1 MSSEPRVIRTRRG
14 YRSLVYRLR
23 CLDGILTT
31 RRLRPFLRRR
41 DSVARPQ
48 TVFIRARNP
57 CLLMRRRFLGRYV
70 GSINSSCKAGK
81 VPRHATRRSRLTFP
95 HTARS
100 FAPPLLDSPPL
111 CEIVMEQS
119 VNEAWKRLLDEA
131 RRELPEATVRT
142 WLEPSEPIALD
153 DGRLILGAPDQFAA
167 EWNESKHA
175 GLLARAAERVLG
187 RPTTVVFRVQEDR
200 QRRPQMDFF
209 VAPRESAAVATA
221 ANIGTTPLN
230 ERYTF
235 QTFVSGKSNEL
246 AAAAAHAVAEAPG
259 KTYNPLFIYG
269 ATGLG
274 KTHLMQA
281 IAHAVLQKNPETRLQ
296 YFGAEQFINDVI
308 ESIHARTMSEFRRR
322 YRNDVDLLLVD
333 DVHFLEGKEMTQE
346 EFFHTF
352 NALFEAHKQIV
363 LTSDRPPKEIPGL
376 EERLISRFEWGMVAD
391 IGHPDLEHRVA
402 ILRKKA
408 EQDHLELTIP
418 DDVLR
423 FIAEHI
429 RSSVRELEGCI
440 IKLLLFASL
449 KNREVTIELAREAL
463 SDKIRQGEEGSGYL
477 SGSGSAP
484 SIDRVQEVVAR
495 RWGVSPEGLR
505 SKARTK
511 TLVIPRQ
518 VAMYLARD
526 MLGMQLVEIGQAFGG
541 RDHSTVIHSVDKVER
556 QMMRDRTFKERV
568 EMARQELSA
577 L

>member
-1 MSSEPRVIRTRRG
+1 
-14 YRSLVYRLR
+14 
-23 CLDGILTT
+23 
-31 RRLRPFLRRR
+31 
-41 DSVARPQ
+41 
-48 TVFIRARNP
+48 
-57 CLLMRRRFLGRYV
+57 
-70 GSINSSCKAGK
+70 
-81 VPRHATRRSRLTFP
+81 
-95 HTARS
+95 
-100 FAPPLLDSPPL
+100 
-111 CEIVMEQS
+111 MEQS
-119 VNEAWKRLLDEA
+119 TKEAWKRLLDEA
-131 RRELPEATVRT
+131 RRELPDATVRT
-142 WLEPSEPIALD
+142 WLEPAEPIALD
-153 DGRLILGAPDQFAA
+153 DGRLIVGAPDQFAV

-175 GLLARAAERVLG
+175 TVLARAAERVFG
-187 RPTTVVFRVQEDR
+187 RPTAVVFRVQEDR
-200 QRRPQMDFF
+200 QQRPQMDFF
-209 VAPRESAAVATA
+209 VAPRETATLDKT
-221 ANIGTTPLN
+221 GVLTTPLN

-235 QTFVSGKSNEL
+235 HTFVIGKSNEL

-281 IAHAVLQKNPETRLQ
+281 VAHAVLTKYPTTRVH
-296 YFGAEQFINDVI
+296 YFGAEQFINEVI

-322 YRNDVDLLLVD
+322 YRNDVDLFLVD

-352 NALFEAHKQIV
+352 NALFEGHKQIV

-376 EERLISRFEWGMVAD
+376 EDRLISRFEWGLVAD
-391 IGHPDLEHRVA
+391 IGHPDLEHRIA

-463 SDKIRQGEEGSGYL
+463 SDKIRQGEEAP
-477 SGSGSAP
+477 SAAGQPTP

-495 RWGVSPEGLR
+495 RWGVTPEGLR

-511 TLVIPRQ
+511 TLTIPRQ

-541 RDHSTVIHSVDKVER
+541 RDHSTVIHSVEKVER
-556 QMMRDRTFKERV
+556 QMQRDRTFRDRIEA
-568 EMARQELSA
+568 ARQELVTN
-577 L
+577 

>member
-1 MSSEPRVIRTRRG
+1 
-14 YRSLVYRLR
+14 
-23 CLDGILTT
+23 
-31 RRLRPFLRRR
+31 
-41 DSVARPQ
+41 
-48 TVFIRARNP
+48 
-57 CLLMRRRFLGRYV
+57 
-70 GSINSSCKAGK
+70 
-81 VPRHATRRSRLTFP
+81 
-95 HTARS
+95 
-100 FAPPLLDSPPL
+100 
-111 CEIVMEQS
+111 MEQS
-119 VNEAWKRLLDEA
+119 AKEAWKRLLDEA

-142 WLEPSEPIALD
+142 WLEPAEPIALD
-153 DGRLILGAPDQFAA
+153 DGRLILGAPDQFAV

-175 GLLARAAERVLG
+175 GLLARVAERVLG

-209 VAPRESAAVATA
+209 VAPRESTATA
-221 ANIGTTPLN
+221 TATNIGTTPLN
-230 ERYTF
+230 ERYSF
-235 QTFVSGKSNEL
+235 QTFVIGKSNEL

-269 ATGLG
+269 STGLG

-281 IAHAVLQKNPETRLQ
+281 IAHGVLQRNPATRVL
-296 YFGAEQFINDVI
+296 YLGAEQFINEAI
-308 ESIHARTMSEFRRR
+308 ESIQGRTMPEFRRQ
-322 YRNDVDLLLVD
+322 YRNDKIDIFLVD

-352 NALFEAHKQIV
+352 NALHEAGKQIV

-376 EERLISRFEWGMVAD
+376 EDRLVSRFEWGMVAD
-391 IGHPDLEHRVA
+391 VGQPDLEHRIA

-408 EQDHLELTIP
+408 EQDHLGDTMP

-423 FIAEHI
+423 FIAEHV

-449 KNREVTIELAREAL
+449 KHREITIELAREAL
-463 SDKIRQGEEGSGYL
+463 SDKIRQGEEGAGY
-477 SGSGSAP
+477 GAQPTP

-495 RWGVSPEGLR
+495 RWGVTPEGLR

-511 TLVIPRQ
+511 TLTIPRQ
-518 VAMYLARD
+518 VAMYLARN
-526 MLGMQLVEIGQAFGG
+526 MLSMQLVEIGQAFGG